1 MMDRIVEL
9 RKQLEYYN
17 YLYYVKNAP
26 VISDQKFDE
35 LMHELERLEAEH
47 PEMFD
52 PNSPTQRVGNDTT
65 NEFVQVA
72 HKYGM
77 MSLANTYSEQEI
89 RDFDERVRKG
99 IGGDEV
105 EYVCELKYDG
115 TSISLRY
122 EEGKLQVAVTRGDGV
137 KGDDV
142 TTNVRTI
149 RTVPLHMQG
158 EDYPAEFE
166 IRGEILMPFAVFN
179 RLNEDEIAQIAD
191 GMLRKVAERRKD
203 MEISMTWTEAAKKHL
218 AKAGFD
224 PVYGARPLRRAVTSE
239 VEDLVAEESL
249 EGRISK
255 GSEVVLDAENDK
267 LVLKTKGAETKAE

>member
-1 MMDRIVEL
+1 MDRIVEL
-9 RKQLEYYN
+9 RKLLEYYN
-17 YLYYVKNAP
+17 YLYYVKNEP
-26 VISDQKFDE
+26 VITDQKFDE

-99 IGGDEV
+99 IGGDDV

-122 EEGKLQVAVTRGDGV
+122 EDGNLQVAVTRGDGV
-137 KGDDV
+137 NHSNGSIAYAGGGLSRGVRDSGGDFNAFCRV
-142 TTNVRTI
+142 QSIERGTAGGGRGFI
-149 RTVPLHMQG
+149 CQ
-158 EDYPAEFE
+158 PAECGSGYVEVTEFFHCCQAAV
-166 IRGEILMPFAVFN
+166 GLLFILRAGRNHADPDTLREFN
-179 RLNEDEIAQIAD
+179 ESE
-191 GMLRKVAERRKD
+191 GMGV
-203 MEISMTWTEAAKKHL
+203 
-218 AKAGFD
+218 
-224 PVYGARPLRRAVTSE
+224 
-239 VEDLVAEESL
+239 
-249 EGRISK
+249 
-255 GSEVVLDAENDK
+255 
-267 LVLKTKGAETKAE
+267 

>member
-1 MMDRIVEL
+1 MDRIVEL
-9 RKQLEYYN
+9 RKLLEHYD
-17 YLYYVKNAP
+17 YLYYVKNEP
-26 VISDQKFDE
+26 VITDQKFDE

-99 IGGDEV
+99 IGGDDV

-122 EEGKLQVAVTRGDGV
+122 EDGNLQVAVTRGDGV

-142 TTNVRTI
+142 TTNVRT
-149 RTVPLHMQG
+149 L
-158 EDYPAEFE
+158 
-166 IRGEILMPFAVFN
+166 
-179 RLNEDEIAQIAD
+179 
-191 GMLRKVAERRKD
+191 
-203 MEISMTWTEAAKKHL
+203 
-218 AKAGFD
+218 
-224 PVYGARPLRRAVTSE
+224 
-239 VEDLVAEESL
+239 SL
-249 EGRISK
+249 IHI
-255 GSEVVLDAENDK
+255 
-267 LVLKTKGAETKAE
+267 

>member
-1 MMDRIVEL
+1 MDRIVEL
-9 RKQLEYYN
+9 RKLLEHYN
-17 YLYYVKNAP
+17 YLYYVKNEP
-26 VISDQKFDE
+26 VITDQKFDE

-99 IGGDEV
+99 IGGDDV

-122 EEGKLQVAVTRGDGV
+122 EDGNLQVAVTRGDGV

-179 RLNEDEIAQIAD
+179 RLNEERLEAGEALFANPRNAAAGTLKLQNSSIVAKRQLDCYLYYVPGEIT
-191 GMLRKVAERRKD
+191 LTPTS
-203 MEISMTWTEAAKKHL
+203 ISVC
-218 AKAGFD
+218 F
-224 PVYGARPLRRAVTSE
+224 
-239 VEDLVAEESL
+239 
-249 EGRISK
+249 
-255 GSEVVLDAENDK
+255 
-267 LVLKTKGAETKAE
+267 